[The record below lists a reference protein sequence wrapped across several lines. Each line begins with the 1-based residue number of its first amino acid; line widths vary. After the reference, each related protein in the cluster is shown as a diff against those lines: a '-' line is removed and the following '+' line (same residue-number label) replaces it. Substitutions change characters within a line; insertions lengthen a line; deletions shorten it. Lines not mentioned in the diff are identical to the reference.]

1 VLAHIRPLFEWFV
14 LKLDISFVYTV
25 SPTLC
30 LVSVSFKCPPFTE
43 SPFARSRCY
52 LLRCHVY
59 ARHQRALPLLHSSYW
74 LMRRPN
80 PSCRLGLNLVRQVF
94 VDCCKSLLGR
104 WPFPTLSL
112 QSLRR
117 CLDPYPAVSF
127 KCTCP
132 LLPGRQRPH
141 LKRHRFGTPKILPA
155 MQLQQGSASR
165 GCSHSVM
172 FRLPRS
178 LDPQIAPT
186 AEALSLQGS
195 RAVYTT
201 HSSVGCLPRDV
212 ASLRIR
218 HEQLIRLVFHQ
229 LDCSLVGRSDV
240 RAERAHERH

>member
-1 VLAHIRPLFEWFV
+1 MPAQDVTSYGVMSMHDIRERYLSFIAHTGSCARP
-14 LKLDISFVYTV
+14 K
-25 SPTLC
+25 
-30 LVSVSFKCPPFTE
+30 
-43 SPFARSRCY
+43 
-52 LLRCHVY
+52 
-59 ARHQRALPLLHSSYW
+59 
-74 LMRRPN
+74 

-127 KCTCP
+127 QCICP

-155 MQLQQGSASR
+155 MQLRQGSAFR
-165 GCSHSVM
+165 GYSHSVM

-178 LDPQIAPT
+178 IDPQVAPT
-186 AEALSLQGS
+186 AEALGLQGG

-201 HSSVGCLPRDV
+201 HSSVGYLPRDV

-218 HEQLIRLVFHQ
+218 HGQLIRLDFHQ
-229 LDCSLVGRSDV
+229 NAGIIYFVIGNIVPFRHFSGKRRVTKPRISVELFLSYL
-240 RAERAHERH
+240 AEKKNATVAT